1 MDLNSE
7 EGTVYESVCY
17 VWERER
23 ERVRERGTYKF
34 EVCWY
39 ERQKTEKVKMRKESV
54 DEVKT
59 RDSPRWVTVFIGN
72 TQERFIK

>member
-1 MDLNSE
+1 MCE
-7 EGTVYESVCY
+7 R
-17 VWERER
+17 ERER

-54 DEVKT
+54 DDVKT
-59 RDSPRWVTVFIGN
+59 RD
-72 TQERFIK
+72 